1 MNKRSVFIIYPPFIQ
16 VLRAAGAAD
25 VIFQRIENQTSHQ
38 SEQNITQGPG
48 FIRSPTLRDGFLLG
62 QNGSVCDPVLETD
75 VRRLCLGD
83 DSLNPLTEAELQKQ
97 IPLWKQ
103 NKYL

>member
-38 SEQNITQGPG
+38 SEQNIAQGPG
-48 FIRSPTLRDGFLLG
+48 FIRSTTLRDRFLLG
-62 QNGSVCDPVLETD
+62 QNGSICDPVLETD
-75 VRRLCLGD
+75 VGRFCLGD
-83 DSLNPLTEAELQKQ
+83 DSLNPLAEAELQKQ